1 MERRLAMT
9 RILIAD
15 DHEVVRSGLRRV
27 LEAQTGWEVVAEAAD
42 GMDAIGK
49 AAATKPDV
57 AVLDYTMPLVNGA
70 EVTRQIRAR
79 LPQTEVLIFTIHED
93 ELLIAELLQAG
104 ARGYVLKSDLTGQL
118 LDAIRS
124 LSEHKP
130 FFTTTI
136 SESLLASFLSQHTR
150 KGIRLSDGERTV
162 IQLISEGHTNRQVAK
177 IQEISLKTVE
187 NRRRAIMSKL
197 HLSSAA
203 EMILYAIRNGLI
215 EP

>member
-1 MERRLAMT
+1 MT

-42 GMDAIGK
+42 GIDAIGK

-57 AVLDYTMPLVNGA
+57 AVLDYTMPLINGA

-79 LPQTEVLIFTIHED
+79 LPNTEVLIFTVHED

-104 ARGYVLKSDLTGQL
+104 ARGYVLKSDLTGEL
-118 LDAIRS
+118 LHAIRS
-124 LSEHKP
+124 LSEHRP
-130 FFTTTI
+130 FFTATI
-136 SESLLASFLSQHTR
+136 SESLLVSYLSQHTR
-150 KGIRLSDGERTV
+150 QGTGLSDGERTV
-162 IQLISEGHTNRQVAK
+162 IQLIAEGNTNRQVAK
-177 IQEISLKTVE
+177 IQAISLKTVE

-203 EMILYAIRNGLI
+203 EMVLYAIRNGLI

>member
-104 ARGYVLKSDLTGQL
+104 ARGYVVKSDLPGQR
-118 LDAIRS
+118 LDAIRL
-124 LSEHKP
+124 LSEYKP